1 MCSALRTATMQC
13 AEGFC
18 EEGKAWGGQ
27 VHLVCVCVCVCAFG
41 SKSTPTV
48 SPSHTHTHT
57 HTHINGLYEVE
68 SKYSVSQHGYANCR
82 QRDHLVT
89 DECTHNTTFASSGS
103 TLIVVH
109 CPKKMPNHVQTA
121 TVCVSSLQSIY
132 HRTGY
137 TSHTGQSIAGN
148 STPIAP
154 G

>member
-89 DECTHNTTFASSGS
+89 DECTHNTTFASSGL

-109 CPKKMPNHVQTA
+109 CPKKNAKSRPNCYGPCFIPSKYLPWNQIHF
-121 TVCVSSLQSIY
+121 
-132 HRTGY
+132 
-137 TSHTGQSIAGN
+137 SHWAIHCW
-148 STPIAP
+148 
-154 G
+154 